1 MGIIAE
7 FKEFAMKGNM
17 MDMATGIIIGG
28 AVGKLVSSLVDNVIM
43 PPIGLLMGGV
53 DFSDLSITLQKAVGE
68 TPALLWTYGAFLQAL
83 IDFTIIAFAIFMLI
97 KLMNKMRTPEKEEE
111 KGPTTEDLLAEIR
124 DELRKK

>member
-1 MGIIAE
+1 MGIIKE

-28 AVGKLVSSLVDNVIM
+28 AVGKLVTSLVDNVVM

-53 DFSDLSITLQKAVGE
+53 DFSDMGLVLKAASGDV
-68 TPALLWTYGAFLQAL
+68 PALVWKYGAFIQSL
-83 IDFTIIAFAIFMLI
+83 IDFIIIAFAIFMLI
-97 KLMNKMRTPEKEEE
+97 KLMNKLRSAPEKEE
-111 KGPTTEDLLAEIR
+111 KGPTTEEILVEIR